1 MTNDYLYYWE
11 ELGSNGK
18 RQLLGQVQ
26 CGDNGFN
33 MSFVI
38 DGTKD
43 STKLQVLSFDIEE
56 VVKPY
61 TVVYHENT
69 NTWWIVTNDKV
80 EKVIN
85 DDGDFLYIHNLQLEG
100 AIELLNARDLTD
112 CGFYQNTYNLGQCV
126 SRLFQLS
133 NFELESITTN
143 SYGNVDLSKKVD
155 FVKTFENYTL
165 LSALRELFDA
175 YNCSVK
181 AIFVQG
187 VSPDYSLI
195 NLTLNFYS
203 KAGNINTT
211 PKDMDTTF
219 NDIKEIKTL
228 NKNSYGTSVVSNAE
242 NVISTKY
249 KIYPSIGFTRI
260 SGDSFYIKPE
270 NACIRLPSKVN
281 SVEYVDL
288 LKGKIKITIG
298 VNKTDDYGAY
308 FQGRI
313 LGQTSFD
320 TTDVESYNRAIDWL
334 KATLLNDGP
343 AAIYIQNNISD
354 EFWESLKGQY
364 TLDNFNRHV
373 SLRLYDI
380 TEYDP
385 INNIYLSEHTI
396 NKFSRAPSAD
406 KPFVLGNKNLRG
418 GSQEP
423 KCVVYWER
431 GSNLIKGFDFF
442 DYFGV
447 SGVITSSSQAGD
459 ILLQF
464 TQTTALGTFNYKII
478 FGEYEEDADAKGYI
492 IAAHTQYSLLDTY
505 FRVKYVPMSDIKIK
519 YDNHGY
525 SKNVQLYN
533 QNGKLTDGFAL
544 SKLLLSYKD
553 EIESDNITRYKVA
566 YSMNDMPKAGDIIT
580 KNNKKYVI
588 NNVSLDFYQNET
600 NSNMGYFIVGEFT
613 MSKSVSTKSLLTNP
627 NTNIRDYGIP
637 QSYNVRRKQL
647 YRDFYELDFTVDDK
661 ADSNYYLTFSQ
672 VFNLTNYAQ
681 EYIGHTA
688 IMRLTFD
695 SAYGGGGGTYDGG
708 TAPASDT
715 WYYQLDSTLYYM
727 KKALYEIVDFQDN
740 NIIGYD
746 CQNVSCGFDIRRL
759 LDVIVVGTANI
770 DTIATPISYV
780 DNSGKVNGIE
790 INMCNP
796 QQLMDIYQTYA
807 DLVQIQTG
815 RVYSGVLYNR
825 CVFISP
831 RIYEY
836 SAQSENHDFSIN
848 ELNYNKDPI
857 EVPVFEYS
865 CQIDDTDNVLI
876 GDDIL
881 ETNDNDSRYLYE
893 AIIVPSGVCDNNT
906 WITYFTPKNITSN
919 NHTLTLDNSGTSS
932 SKSATIDYMG
942 GPEPRLFISL
952 FDTVSVKDNVEQSR
966 SWTGEVNAHGLLTS
980 NTGKVDLMIV
990 RYTIN
995 KNYTTT
1001 NGVVDN
1007 VEKELVMVIKDAKNC
1022 PYSGKALYLIVN
1034 HYKLN

>member
-85 DDGDFLYIHNLQLEG
+85 DDGDFLYTHNLQLEG

-112 CGFYQNTYNLGQCV
+112 CGFYQNNYNIGEFVL
-126 SRLFQLS
+126 RLFELS
-133 NFELESITTN
+133 NFELSSITTN
-143 SYGNVDLSKKVD
+143 LYGNVDLSKKVD

-187 VSPDYSLI
+187 TSPNYSLI

-281 SVEYVDL
+281 SVEYVDMVKNKVPVFIGKNALVGPNEYGDASTWAEFFYVNDLAGFSNIIDWIKNTL
-288 LKGKIKITIG
+288 LSDAPSAQW
-298 VNKTDDYGAY
+298 VNTQTDDEYW
-308 FQGRI
+308 
-313 LGQTSFD
+313 
-320 TTDVESYNRAIDWL
+320 N
-334 KATLLNDGP
+334 
-343 AAIYIQNNISD
+343 
-354 EFWESLKGQY
+354 SLKSQ
-364 TLDNFNRHV
+364 TNLDNYTASA

-380 TEYDP
+380 EDYDP
-385 INNIYLSEHTI
+385 VNNVYVSEHTI
-396 NKFSRAPSAD
+396 NKFSRTPSAD
-406 KPFVLGNKNLRG
+406 KPFVLGNKNLRD

-423 KCVVYWER
+423 KCVMYWER

-447 SGVITSSSQAGD
+447 SGVITSTTNVSYK
-459 ILLQF
+459 LLEF
-464 TQTTALGTFNYKII
+464 SIEYGNTTYYYRVM
-478 FGEYEEDADAKGYI
+478 FGNVTTNANAPYYI
-492 IAAHTQYSLLDTY
+492 NPASLSYSLLDTY

-566 YSMNDMPKAGDIIT
+566 YSINDMPKAGDIIT

-647 YRDFYELDFTVDDK
+647 YRDFYELDFTVDEK
-661 ADSNYYLTFSQ
+661 ADTNYYLTFSQ
-672 VFNLTNYAQ
+672 VFNLTNDAK

-688 IMRLTFD
+688 VMRLTFD

-746 CQNVSCGFDIRRL
+746 CQNVTCGFDIRRL

-780 DNSGKVNGIE
+780 DNSGKVKGIE
-790 INMCNP
+790 INMCSP

-807 DLVQIQTG
+807 DFVQIQTG
-815 RVYSGVLYNR
+815 REYSGVLYNR
-825 CVFISP
+825 CVFIPQAVYGFSG
-831 RIYEY
+831 RN
-836 SAQSENHDFSIN
+836 QSHDFSIN
-848 ELNYNKDPI
+848 ELNYDKDPI

-906 WITYFTPKNITSN
+906 WISYFTPKSITSN

-942 GPEPRLFISL
+942 GPAPRLFISL
-952 FDTVSVKDNVEQSR
+952 FDAVSVKDNVEQSR
-966 SWTGEVNAHGLLTS
+966 SLTGEVNAHGLLTS
-980 NTGKVDLMIV
+980 STGKIDLMFV

-1001 NGVVDN
+1001 NGVVNN

-1022 PYSGKALYLIVN
+1022 PYVGKALYLVVN

>member
-69 NTWWIVTNDKV
+69 NTWWIVANDKV

-112 CGFYQNTYNLGQCV
+112 CGFYQNTYNLGQFV

-133 NFELESITTN
+133 NFELDSITTN

-281 SVEYVDL
+281 SVEYVDMVKNRVPVFIGKNALVGPNEYGDGSTWAKYFYVNDLAGFSNIIDWIKTTL
-288 LKGKIKITIG
+288 LSDSPSAQW
-298 VNKTDDYGAY
+298 VNTQTDDEYW
-308 FQGRI
+308 
-313 LGQTSFD
+313 
-320 TTDVESYNRAIDWL
+320 N
-334 KATLLNDGP
+334 
-343 AAIYIQNNISD
+343 
-354 EFWESLKGQY
+354 SLKSE
-364 TLDNFNRHV
+364 TNLDNYTASA

-380 TEYDP
+380 EDYDP
-385 INNIYLSEHTI
+385 VNNVYVSEHTI
-396 NKFSRAPSAD
+396 NKFSRVPSAD
-406 KPFVLGNKNLRG
+406 KPFVLGNKNLRD

-423 KCVVYWER
+423 KCVMYWER

-447 SGVITSSSQAGD
+447 SGVITSTTNVSYK
-459 ILLQF
+459 LLEF
-464 TQTTALGTFNYKII
+464 SIVYNNTTYYYRVM
-478 FGEYEEDADAKGYI
+478 FGNVTTNANAPYFINPASLS
-492 IAAHTQYSLLDTY
+492 YSLLDTY

-519 YDNHGY
+519 YDNNGY

-566 YSMNDMPKAGDIIT
+566 YSINDMPKAGDIIT

-637 QSYNVRRKQL
+637 QSYNVKRKQL
-647 YRDFYELDFTVDDK
+647 YRDFYELDFAVDDK
-661 ADSNYYLTFSQ
+661 ADTNYYLTFSQ
-672 VFNLTNYAQ
+672 VFNLTNYAK
-681 EYIGHTA
+681 EYVGHTA
-688 IMRLTFD
+688 VMRLTFD

-746 CQNVSCGFDIRRL
+746 CQNVTCGFDIRRL

-780 DNSGKVNGIE
+780 DNSGKVKGIE
-790 INMCNP
+790 INMCSP

-815 RVYSGVLYNR
+815 REYSGVLYNR
-825 CVFISP
+825 CVFIP
-831 RIYEY
+831 QAVYGY
-836 SAQSENHDFSIN
+836 SGRNQSHDFSIN

-906 WITYFTPKNITSN
+906 WISYFTPKSITSN

-942 GPEPRLFISL
+942 GPESRLFISL

-966 SWTGEVNAHGLLTS
+966 SWTGEVNAHNLLIS
-980 NTGKVDLMIV
+980 NTEKIDLMIV

-1001 NGVVDN
+1001 NGVVNN

-1022 PYSGKALYLIVN
+1022 PYYGKALYLVVN